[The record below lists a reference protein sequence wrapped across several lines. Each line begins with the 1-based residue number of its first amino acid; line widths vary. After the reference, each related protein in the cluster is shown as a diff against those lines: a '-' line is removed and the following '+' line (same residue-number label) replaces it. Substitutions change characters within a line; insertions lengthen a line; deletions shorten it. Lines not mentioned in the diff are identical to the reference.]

1 MRRLVDRNPLTGESV
16 WYEFNHSDQSA
27 TITHEQDVESVLERN
42 IAAANDDDKT
52 KRGIKND
59 LWKYASIPNIV
70 QIEWKQKYGVD
81 IMNRD
86 HQKAMFKLL
95 NSPEYSYLKC
105 TTKYHAG

>member
-16 WYEFNHSDQSA
+16 WYEFNHSDHSA

-70 QIEWKQKYGVD
+70 QIEWKQKFGVD

-95 NSPEYSYLKC
+95 NSPEYAYLKC
-105 TTKYHAG
+105 TTKHHAG